1 MASGSLPPSLP
12 TIKIGGE
19 YYWNGDLVI
28 NTPLQWVLDT
38 PPRKDTL
45 AFQVDLWSARGDL
58 PRNFVESEVREKD
71 VLFASHTRM
80 ATDHFKKVQ
89 ILRHATAKLLAKMP
103 KELLQTPEAKTLAA
117 EADEKVYN
125 VIQLSYRKN
134 YAGNFKDYEFSRSTM
149 EEHWRSGYNDA
160 VRTLRHPEVL
170 QRPDGQDGFFTFDL
184 ARDGREIEISP
195 SIAS

>member
-1 MASGSLPPSLP
+1 
-12 TIKIGGE
+12 
-19 YYWNGDLVI
+19 
-28 NTPLQWVLDT
+28 
-38 PPRKDTL
+38 
-45 AFQVDLWSARGDL
+45 
-58 PRNFVESEVREKD
+58 
-71 VLFASHTRM
+71 M
-80 ATDHFKKVQ
+80 ATDQFKKVQ

-103 KELLQTPEAKTLAA
+103 KELLQTPEAETLAA

-160 VRTLRHPEVL
+160 VRTLRHPKVL
-170 QRPDGQDGFFTFDL
+170 QRPNGQDGFFTFDL
-184 ARDGREIEISP
+184 ARDGREIEASP